1 MATSSVQE
9 DNMKKISQGAEAII
23 YLDGNKIVKER
34 ISKSYRH
41 PELDAKIRKRTT
53 RFEARLLERAREIVP
68 APKVLKSC
76 EKEMKIEMEHIEGEK
91 LRDQVSKMSTEE
103 RKDVFTRVGKK
114 VAKLHNANIIHG
126 DLTTSNII
134 YNGKVN
140 FIDFGLGF
148 ISPKI
153 EDKAVDLHLLKQA
166 LASKHH
172 EHFDECFEAVME
184 GYSRNSE
191 EFKSLCERLKKVE
204 SRGRY
209 KAKQ

>member
-1 MATSSVQE
+1 MI
-9 DNMKKISQGAEAII
+9 KLHQGAEAII
-23 YLDGNKIVKER
+23 YLDGEKIVKER

-41 PELDAKIRKRTT
+41 PELDARIRKKTT
-53 RFEARLLERAREIVP
+53 RFEARLLGRAREVVP
-68 APKVLKSC
+68 APKVISSC

-91 LRDQVSKMSTEE
+91 LRDLVAKMTPEE

-114 VAKLHNANIIHG
+114 VAKLHNAGIIHG

-172 EHFDECFEAVME
+172 QHFDECFEAVLK
-184 GYSRNSE
+184 GYSEESE
-191 EFKSLCERLKKVE
+191 DFKSLSERLKKVE

>member
-1 MATSSVQE
+1 
-9 DNMKKISQGAEAII
+9 MKKISQGAEAVI
-23 YLDGNKIVKER
+23 YLDGDRIIKER
-34 ISKSYRH
+34 TSKSYRH
-41 PELDAKIRKRTT
+41 PELDLKIRKKTT
-53 RFEARLLERAREIVP
+53 RFEARLLERAAALIPVP
-68 APKVLKSC
+68 RILKSC
-76 EKEMKIEMEHIEGEK
+76 DKSMRIEMEHIQGTK
-91 LRDQVSKMSTEE
+91 LRDLVKGMAPDQRTDIFE
-103 RKDVFTRVGKK
+103 RIGKK
-114 VAKLHNANIIHG
+114 LARLHNADIIHG

-134 YNGKVN
+134 LKDKLY

-172 EHFDECFEAVME
+172 ECFDECFSAAMK
-184 GYSRNSE
+184 GYSSE
-191 EFKSLCERLKKVE
+191 AKDFKKLHERFKKVE

>member
-1 MATSSVQE
+1 
-9 DNMKKISQGAEAII
+9 MKIQQGAEAVIH
-23 YLDGNKIVKER
+23 LKNGRIVKER

-41 PELDAKIRKRTT
+41 PELDSKIRKKTT
-53 RFEARLLERAREIVP
+53 RSETRLLERAGAIVP
-68 APKVLKSC
+68 TPKILNSC
-76 EKEMKIEMEHIEGEK
+76 DKEMKIEMEHIKGEK
-91 LRDQVSKMSTEE
+91 LRDQVANMSPKE
-103 RKDVFTRVGKK
+103 RADVFTRLGKK
-114 VAKLHNANIIHG
+114 TAMLHNANIIHG

-140 FIDFGLGF
+140 FIDFGLGS

-172 EHFDECFEAVME
+172 EQFDECFEAVIA
-184 GYSRNSE
+184 GYSKESK
-191 EFKSLCERLKKVE
+191 EFKQLNEQLKKVE

-209 KAKQ
+209 KNKK